1 MKSLSIAGIITLAI
15 ISVIFFPVHAEIQV
29 NSAYYIGEEIII
41 SGDTNFNTDN
51 SVLIEIWPI
60 SFGPKSKYDLFMEGG
75 GSVAVPVLKMEN
87 SNYHWIATFD
97 STDWMPDTYMI
108 RAEIIGKGYIE
119 TTTFD
124 LVEKKAEIPAALIPT
139 LVPSEISQ
147 TQKETT
153 ISPVETEEVQVEKT
167 SEPIPLPTQK
177 SSLNGMIILISL
189 CLLVI
194 LLSVYQNR
202 Q

>member
-1 MKSLSIAGIITLAI
+1 MKSVSVIGIIVLAI
-15 ISVIFFPVHAEIQV
+15 ISVIFFPAHAEIQV

-75 GSVAVPVLKMEN
+75 GSVEVPVLKMEN

-108 RAEIIGKGYIE
+108 RAEIIGKYYIE

-124 LVEKKAEIPAALIPT
+124 LVEKKAEIPAALMPT
-139 LVPSEISQ
+139 QVPSEIIQ
-147 TQKETT
+147 TQKETI

-167 SEPIPLPTQK
+167 SESIPLPTQK
-177 SSLNGMIILISL
+177 SSLNGMIIVISL

-194 LLSVYQNR
+194 LLSVYQTR

>member
-1 MKSLSIAGIITLAI
+1 MKSVSVIGIIVLAI
-15 ISVIFFPVHAEIQV
+15 ISVIFFPAHAEIQV

-75 GSVAVPVLKMEN
+75 GSVEVPVLKMEN

-139 LVPSEISQ
+139 
-147 TQKETT
+147 
-153 ISPVETEEVQVEKT
+153 
-167 SEPIPLPTQK
+167 
-177 SSLNGMIILISL
+177 
-189 CLLVI
+189 
-194 LLSVYQNR
+194 
-202 Q
+202 

>member
-75 GSVAVPVLKMEN
+75 GSVEVPVLKMEN

-108 RAEIIGKGYIE
+108 RAEIIGKYYIE

-124 LVEKKAEIPAALIPT
+124 LVEKKAEIPAALMPT
-139 LVPSEISQ
+139 QVPSEIIQ
-147 TQKETT
+147 TQKETI

-167 SEPIPLPTQK
+167 SESIPLPTQK
-177 SSLNGMIILISL
+177 SSLNGMIIVISL

-194 LLSVYQNR
+194 LLSVYQTR

>member
-15 ISVIFFPVHAEIQV
+15 ISVIFFPAHAEIQV

>member
-75 GSVAVPVLKMEN
+75 GSVVVPVLKMEN

>member
-15 ISVIFFPVHAEIQV
+15 ISVIFFPAHAEIQV

-167 SEPIPLPTQK
+167 SESIPLPTQK